1 MAVLF
6 NPNGRQIDH
15 CGQIVFT
22 RLGQKMNRYKR
33 VVGVDVCKERLDIA
47 DSTNAI
53 PMAVDYSIDEIR
65 SKIVSK
71 IKDPKNTLVV
81 CEATGGLEYDL
92 VDALHDAQ
100 INVCVANPAYAT
112 SQKVMAILR
121 SPTRSTP
128 KCCDFMVNR

>member
-53 PMAVDYSIDEIR
+53 PMAVDYSIDEIK

-92 VDALHDAQ
+92 VELFTMPRSMSVLPTQ
-100 INVCVANPAYAT
+100 RT
-112 SQKVMAILR
+112 RLR
-121 SPTRSTP
+121 KRSWL
-128 KCCDFMVNR
+128 F